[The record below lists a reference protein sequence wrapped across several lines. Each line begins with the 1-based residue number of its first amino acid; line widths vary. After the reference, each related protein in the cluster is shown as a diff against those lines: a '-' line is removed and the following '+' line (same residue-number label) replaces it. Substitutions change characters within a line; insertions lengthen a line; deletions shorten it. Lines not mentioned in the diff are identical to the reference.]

1 LTEPWEGNDVSKQRV
16 IDTCFWDDTY
26 VRRLDPSEKF
36 VFLYLLTNPLTNIAG
51 VYEIG
56 IDRIAF
62 DTGYNVKTVG
72 EILSRLEWD
81 GKCLHREG
89 WIAIRNWIKH
99 QVPSPKVAAGIDR
112 QLSSVPKAMSEYAR
126 TGAIPYAYP
135 IVPNLTKPNL
145 TKPNLAE
152 DSPVPSSPVRKAKPK
167 HSPEDIALHKELGD
181 WFVEHGGHWP
191 AGGKE
196 AVSLYRLID
205 WARKEHAAEHADFLR
220 GFLDAILHLRDGS
233 LYGMRPFDRRRWGA
247 LALVPSVVLSQ
258 AANLCAVMAQL
269 GDANRPLDPEL
280 EKYVEVKR

>member
-1 LTEPWEGNDVSKQRV
+1 MSKQRV

-72 EILSRLEWD
+72 DILGRLERD
-81 GKCLHREG
+81 GKCLYRDG

-99 QVPSPKVAAGIDR
+99 QVASPLVKVGIER
-112 QLSSVPKAMSEYAR
+112 QLAFVPKGLVEYVK
-126 TGAIPYAYP
+126 TGKIPYVQG
-135 IVPNLTKPNL
+135 IVLNLTKPNL
-145 TKPNLAE
+145 TKPSE
-152 DSPVPSSPVRKAKPK
+152 DSPVPASPVRKAKPK

-191 AGGKE
+191 SGSKE

-205 WARKEHAAEHADFLR
+205 WSRKEHAAEHANFLR

-247 LALVPSVVLSQ
+247 LALVPSAILNQ

-280 EKYVEVKR
+280 ERYVEVKR